1 MPILYKK
8 LLNNQS
14 WAQFFSMAKL
24 GTINI
29 VTIIG
34 FYPRMGEVRKNVDSK
49 LYASLDF
56 DLITQVVMYVY
67 NVWYGCAFH

>member
-1 MPILYKK
+1 M
-8 LLNNQS
+8 LNLN
-14 WAQFFSMAKL
+14 
-24 GTINI
+24 INI
-29 VTIIG
+29 IPVIG

-56 DLITQVVMYVY
+56 DLITQVVIYVY